1 MFRLFY
7 SENFCDAPV
16 GLQSGRIKN
25 SQITAS
31 SQWNKHHAPWLARL
45 HRTKRG
51 PYIGSW
57 ASRHNNHN
65 QWLQIDFR
73 RAMKITGIATQGR
86 QDAVQWVT
94 AYYIYYGYDGVFF
107 SAVKYWWNYAFKV
120 KEFVVF
126 IILSCQVVFV
136 YVINWT
142 PVMQS
147 FSMNLLLFRAKF
159 LFRSKIFSCVLQ
171 PLFCIRADFPR
182 KP

>member
-1 MFRLFY
+1 MVKLVSFTGHDKSMTGFKNSNQFHAAFFF

-25 SQITAS
+25 GQITAS

-57 ASRHNNHN
+57 SSRHNNHH

-107 SAVKYWWNYAFKV
+107 SKVRYWWNYAVKV
-120 KEFVVF
+120 SKFVDF
-126 IILSCQVVFV
+126 IPLCFGLFLSLCFIFTFV
-136 YVINWT
+136 
-142 PVMQS
+142 
-147 FSMNLLLFRAKF
+147 
-159 LFRSKIFSCVLQ
+159 C
-171 PLFCIRADFPR
+171 
-182 KP
+182 

>member
-1 MFRLFY
+1 MLRLFC

-57 ASRHNNHN
+57 ASRHNNHH

-126 IILSCQVVFV
+126 ILSVFVTILSCQVVFV

-147 FSMNLLLFRAKF
+147 FSMNWLLYYFAL
-159 LFRSKIFSCVLQ
+159 
-171 PLFCIRADFPR
+171 
-182 KP
+182 

>member
-1 MFRLFY
+1 MPHLFY

-57 ASRHNNHN
+57 SSRHNNHN

-94 AYYIYYGYDGVFF
+94 AYYIYYGYDGVYF
-107 SAVKYWWNYAFKV
+107 SQVKYWWNYVPKV
-120 KEFVVF
+120 RKFVNLIPSFFGLFVSFQVQFCYKTGNRPHNETWF
-126 IILSCQVVFV
+126 IIKK
-136 YVINWT
+136 NW
-142 PVMQS
+142 
-147 FSMNLLLFRAKF
+147 FSRRRCGSLLK
-159 LFRSKIFSCVLQ
+159 
-171 PLFCIRADFPR
+171 
-182 KP
+182 